1 MQCLACVTVHPASSS
16 PSELKGNSAAG
27 VFRSRAP
34 DLNLTVACLVSLQV
48 SETAQEPIPEEKDN
62 INAVHSL
69 SQEATFIN
77 QNFSQQ
83 VVVKVRR
90 FCSKVPHIGPERLLN
105 PAGASDTV
113 I

>member
-1 MQCLACVTVHPASSS
+1 MVPLH
-16 PSELKGNSAAG
+16 SAVDKALL
-27 VFRSRAP
+27 P
-34 DLNLTVACLVSLQV
+34 LLQV

-83 VVVKVRR
+83 VVTKVRPRTRACVR
-90 FCSKVPHIGPERLLN
+90 FLN
-105 PAGASDTV
+105 SPVLCDQFLV
-113 I
+113 FV